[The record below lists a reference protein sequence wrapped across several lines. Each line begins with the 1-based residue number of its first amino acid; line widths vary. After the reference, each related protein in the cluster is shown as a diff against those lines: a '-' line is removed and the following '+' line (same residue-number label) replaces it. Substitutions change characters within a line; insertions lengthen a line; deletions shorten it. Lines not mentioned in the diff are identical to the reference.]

1 MFSVDG
7 LSYFLFDLAD
17 KNDKVACH
25 RCIASLA
32 KNDETSSLSSRIHT
46 NEFTVC
52 FRSNVVVVFYQATCQ
67 EKQV

>member
-25 RCIASLA
+25 
-32 KNDETSSLSSRIHT
+32 ETSSLSSSIHT

-52 FRSNVVVVFYQATCQ
+52 FRNNVVVVFYQAECQ
-67 EKQV
+67 EMKV